1 MIKQF
6 GGLSKKKHASYQES
20 ESLIMPVPYDG
31 TSSWVRGSSKGPDAI
46 IEASEY
52 LELYDIETDSRVY
65 TLGIHTLPH
74 MDVKEGDDPET
85 VIRKVEYEAEKHMD
99 KFIVMLGGEHSITTG
114 LVRALKKKHKDFSV
128 LQLDAHTDLRNSY
141 KGSPYNHACVMARV
155 REMCPVVQVG
165 IRSISEE
172 ESQVVDWDQIFLA
185 KDIHDNDEWVQ
196 DAVDKLEQNVYIT
209 IDVDVYETSL
219 MPSTGTPEPGG
230 LGWYRVLA
238 LLKKVAENKKIIA
251 FDVVELCPDVK
262 NKAPDFLAAKLIYKL
277 LGYIYNPQQAIH
289 K

>member
-6 GGLSKKKHASYQES
+6 GGLVKKEQASYKDS
-20 ESLIMPVPYDG
+20 EIVIMPVPYDG
-31 TSSWVRGSSKGPDAI
+31 TSSWIKGSSKGPDAI
-46 IEASEY
+46 LEASEY
-52 LELYDIETDSRVY
+52 LELYDIETNSSVY

-74 MDVKEGDDPET
+74 LDVNESDSPET
-85 VIRKVEYEAEKHMD
+85 VIHKVEHEAEKHMD
-99 KFIVMLGGEHSITTG
+99 KFVVMLGGEHSITTG
-114 LVRALKKKHKDFSV
+114 LVRTLKKKHEGFSV

-155 REMCPVVQVG
+155 RELCPIVQVG

-172 ESQVVDWDQIFLA
+172 ENRMVDWDQVFLA
-185 KDIHDNDEWVQ
+185 KDIYDNNEWIQ
-196 DAVDKLEQNVYIT
+196 NALDRLRDKVYIT

-230 LGWYRVLA
+230 LGWYRVLT

-251 FDVVELCPDVK
+251 FDVVELCPNK
-262 NKAPDFLAAKLIYKL
+262 RNKAPDFLSAKLIYKL
-277 LGYIYNPQQAIH
+277 LSYIYCQ
-289 K
+289 

>member
-6 GGLSKKKHASYQES
+6 GGLIKKEQASYQES
-20 ESLIMPVPYDG
+20 EIVILPVPYDG

-52 LELYDIETDSRVY
+52 LELYDIETKNSVY
-65 TLGIHTLPH
+65 TSGIHTLPH
-74 MDVKEGDDPET
+74 LDVKNSDDPET
-85 VIRKVEYEAEKHMD
+85 VIRKVEYEAEKHKD
-99 KFIVMLGGEHSITTG
+99 KFVVMLGGEHSITTG
-114 LVRALKKKHKDFSV
+114 LVRALKKKHQNFSV

-172 ESQVVDWDQIFLA
+172 EVQAVDWDQIFLA
-185 KDIHDNDEWVQ
+185 KDIHDNDEWVR
-196 DAVDKLEQNVYIT
+196 DVVERLEKKVYIT

-230 LGWYRVLA
+230 LGWYRVLT
-238 LLKKVAENKKIIA
+238 LLKKVAANKKIIA
-251 FDVVELCPDVK
+251 FDVVELCPNK
-262 NKAPDFLAAKLIYKL
+262 RNKAPDFLTAKLIYKL
-277 LGYIYNPQQAIH
+277 LSYIYYQQ
-289 K
+289 

>member
-1 MIKQF
+1 MMKQF
-6 GGLSKKKHASYQES
+6 GGLIKKEQASYKES
-20 ESLIMPVPYDG
+20 EIVILPVPYDG

-52 LELYDIETDSRVY
+52 LELYDIETNSSVY
-65 TLGIHTLPH
+65 TLGINTLPH
-74 MDVKEGDDPET
+74 LDVKNSDSPES
-85 VIRKVEYEAEKHMD
+85 VIRKVENEGGKHQD
-99 KFIVMLGGEHSITTG
+99 KFVVMLGGEHSITTG
-114 LVRALKKKHKDFSV
+114 LIRALKKKHEGFSV

-155 REMCPVVQVG
+155 REMCPIVQVG

-172 ESQVVDWDQIFLA
+172 ENQTVDWNQIFLA

-196 DAVDKLEQNVYIT
+196 EAVDKLEHKVYIT

-230 LGWYRVLA
+230 LGWYRVLT
-238 LLKKVAENKKIIA
+238 LLKNVARNKEIVA
-251 FDVVELCPDVK
+251 FDVVELCPDKK

-277 LGYIYNPQQAIH
+277 LSYIYCQ
-289 K
+289 